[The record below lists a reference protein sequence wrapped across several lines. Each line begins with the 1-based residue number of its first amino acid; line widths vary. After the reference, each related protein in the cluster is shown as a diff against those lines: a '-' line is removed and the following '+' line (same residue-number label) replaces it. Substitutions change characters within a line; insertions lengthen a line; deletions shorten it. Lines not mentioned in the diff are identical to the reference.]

1 MNHLINN
8 RKERLARI
16 LATALLSIFVLASIS
31 GCGEDNSGKQT
42 TQSTSSGGN
51 TSASSSEEYYPQDDY
66 NTLVPSKLSYADES
80 IAKNFTVDG
89 WTTSSPS
96 SGTRDTEFSS
106 VVGYWKAVMISDP
119 EGVSEDGKF
128 IDYFNVEIYGSP
140 SNASVTV
147 NWNTRIMEKTG
158 EVQDLLGGRG
168 GHDGKFSNGTISA
181 SRDRNSITL
190 TDFWTDG
197 NTQYALGRYTWP
209 DKTEGYVGLIRP

>member
-1 MNHLINN
+1 M
-8 RKERLARI
+8 
-16 LATALLSIFVLASIS
+16 TVLFCSFMLTSLS
-31 GCGEDNSGKQT
+31 GCGEDNSGKQ
-42 TQSTSSGGN
+42 STYSASSGENDKG
-51 TSASSSEEYYPQDDY
+51 SSSEEYYPQDDY
-66 NTLVPSKLSYADES
+66 DTLVPSKLDYADES
-80 IAKNFTVDG
+80 VAQNFTIDG

-96 SGTRDTEFSS
+96 SETRDTEFSS

-147 NWNTRIMEKTG
+147 NWNKRIMEKTG

-168 GHDGKFSNGTISA
+168 GHSGSFSDGTISA

-197 NTQYALGRYTWP
+197 DTQYALGRYTWP